1 MAKGLHKNNQIVI
14 FSKSETKTGMK
25 IKLFFCL
32 IAGIVLANTAT
43 AQLGGLLKKKKDKEE
58 VAKSDDDSSDKAD
71 KKERTI
77 KKNKKK
83 KDKADKAETKVA

>member
-43 AQLGGLLKKKKDKEE
+43 AQLGGLLKKKKDTIYTTVDELALWMGL
-58 VAKSDDDSSDKAD
+58 VTINY
-71 KKERTI
+71 KK
-77 KKNKKK
+77 
-83 KDKADKAETKVA
+83 

>member
-43 AQLGGLLKKKKDKEE
+43 AQLGGL
-58 VAKSDDDSSDKAD
+58 
-71 KKERTI
+71 
-77 KKNKKK
+77 
-83 KDKADKAETKVA
+83 